1 MGAIIQIE
9 ENRANN
15 NIYVNNSKYLIVF
28 IMKQDSHSNSD
39 IRNIYKMK
47 NIAVVGMSKNE
58 EKAGH
63 FVPKYLMDH
72 GYNIIPVNPTITEVL
87 GKKSYPTI
95 SDVPEKIDIVDI
107 FRRSEDVPAVIDD
120 AVNKKDE
127 VKVIWMQSGIYNEDA
142 ERKAKQHGMDV
153 VYNRCMMEEHRRLFS
168 SEI

>member
-1 MGAIIQIE
+1 M
-9 ENRANN
+9 
-15 NIYVNNSKYLIVF
+15 IVF
-28 IMKQDSHSNSD
+28 IMKQDSHSDSD

-58 EKAGH
+58 GKAGH
-63 FVPKYLMDH
+63 FVPKYLIDQ

-95 SDVPEKIDIVDI
+95 ADVPEKIDIVDI

-120 AVNKKDE
+120 ALHKKDE
-127 VKVIWMQSGIYNEDA
+127 IKVIWMQSGIYNEDA

-168 SEI
+168 AEL